1 MSKELVRIGCGAGF
15 WGDSGEGPKQL
26 VESGQ
31 IDYLILDYLAEI
43 TMSLLAR
50 ARSKDPAA
58 GYATDFPDVIAR
70 LAPQIRQHGI
80 RVVTN
85 AGGVNPKACQEVL
98 AAKLKAAGIDLRIGI
113 VSGDD
118 LLPRA
123 AELKGQGIREMF
135 SGGEFPDKPWSVN
148 AYLGAFPIAAAL
160 DAGADIVITGR
171 CVDSALAL
179 APLVHEFGWKATDY
193 DLLSAG
199 SLAGHVI
206 ECGTQATGGIVT
218 DWKSTVGDWDRMG
231 FPIAEVARD
240 GSFIATKPSG
250 TGGRVAPETVAE
262 QIVYEIGDPASY
274 LLPDVTCDWRQLSL
288 KQVGADRVEVSGA
301 RGRAPTDSYKV
312 SATYQDGFRATGT
325 MMIGGRDAVA
335 RAEATAQAILRRTR
349 RIFGERKLG
358 DYLRSDIEV
367 LGAEANWGAQAR
379 ARGTREVILKLAVH
393 HQDKAALEIF
403 SREFLPSATSMA
415 QGITGFAGG
424 RPSVT
429 PLVRLFSCLVPKDSV
444 SIAVEL
450 DGAAVRLPLPLRPQ
464 GVPVGREGAGGR
476 GEGEVVAGT
485 STPPLAPP
493 ARGGELMVEG
503 RGRTERVPLI
513 ALAYGRSGDK
523 GDSANIGVLARH
535 PEFVPLLREQLSVEA
550 VKQYL
555 AHFVRGKLER
565 FEVPG
570 LHGFNF
576 LLHEALGGGG
586 MASLRYDPQGKMLA
600 QILMDF
606 PVQVPLAWIEQG
618 LVAAADA
625 VPA

>member
-1 MSKELVRIGCGAGF
+1 MKELVRIGCGAGF

-50 ARSKDPAA
+50 ARAKDPAT

-70 LAPQIRQHGI
+70 LAPLIKKHGI

-85 AGGVNPKACQEVL
+85 AGGVNPKACREVL
-98 AAKLKAAGIDLRIGI
+98 AAKLKAAGIELSIGI
-113 VSGDD
+113 VEGDD

-123 AELKGQGIREMF
+123 AELKQKGIREMF
-135 SGGEFPDKPWSVN
+135 SGAEFPDKCWSVN

-160 DAGADIVITGR
+160 AAAADIVITGR

-179 APLVHEFGWKATDY
+179 APLVHEFGWKADDH

-206 ECGTQATGGIVT
+206 ECGTQSTGGIVT
-218 DWKSTVGDWDRMG
+218 DWKTTVADWDRMG
-231 FPIAEVARD
+231 FPIAECRRD
-240 GSFIATKPSG
+240 GSFVVTKPGG

-262 QIVYEIGDPASY
+262 QIVYEIGDPAAY
-274 LLPDVTCDWRQLSL
+274 LLPDVSCDWCQLGL
-288 KQVGADRVEVSGA
+288 RQVGDNRVEVTGA
-301 RGRAPTDSYKV
+301 KGRTPTASYKV

-325 MMIGGRDAVA
+325 MMIGGPDAAA

-349 RIFGERKLG
+349 RIFGERKLA
-358 DYLRSDIEV
+358 DYLRTDIEV
-367 LGAEANWGAQAR
+367 LGAEANWGAN
-379 ARGTREVILKLAVH
+379 ARGRATREVILKLAVH
-393 HQDKAALEIF
+393 HADKNALEIF

-424 RPSVT
+424 RPNVT

-444 SIAVEL
+444 SITAEL
-450 DGAAVRLPLPLRPQ
+450 DGEPLSLPPEAPGVALPTAPAAAP
-464 GVPVGREGAGGR
+464 GVNGA
-476 GEGEVVAGT
+476 V
-485 STPPLAPP
+485 PPGP
-493 ARGGELMVEG
+493 
-503 RGRTERVPLI
+503 TKTVPLL

-523 GDSANIGVLARH
+523 GDSANIGVLARR
-535 PEFVPLLREQLSVEA
+535 PEFVPLLREQLTAEA

-555 AHFVRGKLER
+555 AHFAKGRVER
-565 FEVPG
+565 FELPG
-570 LHGFNF
+570 LNGFNF
-576 LLHEALGGGG
+576 LLQEALGGGG

-600 QILMDF
+600 QVLMDF
-606 PVQVPLAWIEQG
+606 PLQAPVTWIEQG
-618 LVAAADA
+618 LVTQ
-625 VPA
+625 

>member
-464 GVPVGREGAGGR
+464 GVPVGRVGAGGW

>member
-1 MSKELVRIGCGAGF
+1 MSKAKDLVRIGCGAGF

-70 LAPQIRQHGI
+70 LAPQIKQHGI

-85 AGGVNPKACQEVL
+85 AGGVNPKACQEAL
-98 AAKLKAAGIDLRIGI
+98 AAKLKAAGIELRIGI
-113 VSGDD
+113 VTGDD
-118 LLPRA
+118 LLSRA
-123 AELKGQGIREMF
+123 AELKQQGIREMF

-218 DWKSTVGDWDRMG
+218 DWKSTVADWDCMG
-231 FPIAEVARD
+231 FPIAEVARN
-240 GSFIATKPSG
+240 GSFIATKPTG

-274 LLPDVTCDWRQLSL
+274 LLPDVTCDLRQLSL
-288 KQVGADRVEVSGA
+288 KQAGTDRVEVSGA

-367 LGAEANWGAQAR
+367 LGAESNWGAQAR

-393 HQDKAALEIF
+393 HSDKAALEIF

-429 PLVRLFSCLVPKDSV
+429 PLVRLFSCLVPKGSV
-444 SIAVEL
+444 SIAAEV
-450 DGAAVRLPLPLRPQ
+450 DGKAIVLPSQ
-464 GVPVGREGAGGR
+464 ASGAIG
-476 GEGEVVAGT
+476 
-485 STPPLAPP
+485 SPP
-493 ARGGELMVEG
+493 AK
-503 RGRTERVPLI
+503 TEAASGSIPTGPTRALPLI

-523 GDSANIGVLARH
+523 GDSANIGVLARR
-535 PEFVPLLREQLSVEA
+535 PEFVPLLRAQLSAET

-555 AHFVRGKLER
+555 AHFVRGKVER
-565 FEVPG
+565 FEIPG

-606 PVQVPLAWIEQG
+606 PLQVPLAWIEQG
-618 LVAAADA
+618 LVAAAEA